1 MRKLS
6 DNITGAYLSE
16 LRKSKGFTQEQLAK
30 IMHMHKSTIAH
41 YEQGV
46 TYPDLHTLELFADF
60 YNVSTDYILGRT
72 NYKDNFNSFNDIF
85 YNDMNYFDI
94 VKMLKTI
101 NKQDKLI
108 IYRILK
114 LLNQ

>member
-41 YEQGV
+41 Y
-46 TYPDLHTLELFADF
+46 
-60 YNVSTDYILGRT
+60 
-72 NYKDNFNSFNDIF
+72 
-85 YNDMNYFDI
+85 MNYFDI